1 MNEPERIRCDEF
13 SRLLL
18 GSSLKA
24 ASLEG
29 LAEASA
35 SFQEFRVQAVKQA
48 SGKNQ
53 LSQRIAAR
61 WQQTVARPATTDA
74 NVMLHTLEGL
84 AQKQIELDRRM
95 RESRTELLDKL
106 KALDAFATAQ
116 ASWRSS
122 LDEMRQQIVELR
134 KRLESVDKS
143 PSNGAT
149 SQ

>member
-13 SRLLL
+13 SRILL

-24 ASLEG
+24 ASLEQ

-35 SFQEFRVQAVKQA
+35 SYQDFRVQAVAQA
-48 SGKNQ
+48 SGKNE

-61 WQQTVARPATTDA
+61 WRQTVVRTPPSDA
-74 NVMLHTLEGL
+74 NSLLHTLEGL

-95 RESRTELLDKL
+95 RESRAELLDKL

-122 LDEMRQQIVELR
+122 LQEMRQQIFELR
-134 KRLESVDKS
+134 KRLESVDNS

-149 SQ
+149 